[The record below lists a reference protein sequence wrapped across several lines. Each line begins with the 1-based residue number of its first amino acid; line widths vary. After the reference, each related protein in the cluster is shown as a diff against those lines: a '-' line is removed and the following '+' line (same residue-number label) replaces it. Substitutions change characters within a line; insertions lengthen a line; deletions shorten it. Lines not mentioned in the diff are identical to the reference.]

1 MTNTQR
7 FEHHLLIA
15 MPNLQDANF
24 SRAVIY
30 LFEHTEQGALGM
42 IINKPLQI
50 NLGNVMNHLG
60 IEKVDPVIEKL
71 PVYSGGPVGQEHG
84 FIIHEV
90 EDKIDVSASKEMLED
105 IAKQKGPKQFIVTL
119 GYSGWGPNQLES
131 EIARNDWL
139 IAPANKKIIF
149 DLPIHERWR
158 RSAELIGVDL
168 EKLSGQA
175 GHA

>member
-1 MTNTQR
+1 MIKAQR

-15 MPNLQDANF
+15 MPSLRDANF
-24 SRAVIY
+24 SRAVVY

-60 IEKVDPVIEKL
+60 IQKVDTIVAKL

-84 FIIHEV
+84 FIIHEL
-90 EDKIDVSASKEMLED
+90 DSKIDVSASKEMLQD
-105 IAKQKGPKQFIVTL
+105 IAEHKGPKQFIVTL
-119 GYSGWGPNQLES
+119 GYSGWGPGQLEN
-131 EIARNDWL
+131 EITRNDWL
-139 IAPANKKIIF
+139 IAPADKKIIF

-158 RSAELIGVDL
+158 KAAELIGVDV
-168 EKLSGQA
+168 EKLSGQT